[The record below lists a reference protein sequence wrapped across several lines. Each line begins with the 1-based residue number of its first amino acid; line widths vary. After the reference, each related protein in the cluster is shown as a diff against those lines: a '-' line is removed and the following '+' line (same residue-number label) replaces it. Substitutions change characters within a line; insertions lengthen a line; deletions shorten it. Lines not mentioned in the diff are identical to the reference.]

1 MAWGWGRLTLIPDAC
16 ILTVAISKSANQLRN
31 SAVGLNGPAWRC
43 EKLNAIDADINTAC
57 LFDGKPCCCCC
68 CSCWCWIDDE
78 AIWTISLIVASNVV
92 LTTNFQLQI
101 SSIIGTVELCV
112 CQASVRLSVPARA
125 HSSKPPRCC
134 KFATGGPV
142 YTGRQEISIDCCTA
156 HSSAGCGER
165 MRVVPRCQRT

>member
-43 EKLNAIDADINTAC
+43 EKLNAIDADINTAS

-125 HSSKPPRCC
+125 HSSKPAAASLLLGVRCTP
-134 KFATGGPV
+134 A
-142 YTGRQEISIDCCTA
+142 GRKYRSIAARRTA
-156 HSSAGCGER
+156 ARDAASEC
-165 MRVVPRCQRT
+165 V